1 MDFEKE
7 EFIEI
12 LKKSP
17 YIMTQQSQTTI
28 NDLKNIKNVLYPDDN
43 EQYKDLV
50 RVNPNLLNL
59 TNLFIK
65 FNKRIFYNFITF

>member
-17 YIMTQQSQTTI
+17 YIMTQPSQTTI

-59 TNLFIK
+59 TNLFIYLLNSINV
-65 FNKRIFYNFITF
+65 FFIIS

>member
-1 MDFEKE
+1 MIKDDKRYEDFIK
-7 EFIEI
+7 F
-12 LKKSP
+12 S
-17 YIMTQQSQTTI
+17 I

>member
-17 YIMTQQSQTTI
+17 YIMTQPSQTTI